1 MRFVKCT
8 SQATSVDV
16 SGGSQTAVC
25 GGGELG
31 RENRLS
37 KMKMFASMS
46 NQSCLVVVLF
56 FFPPCRYSS
65 GFYIEQM

>member
-25 GGGELG
+25 VWGGELG

-46 NQSCLVVVLF
+46 NQSCLVVVF
-56 FFPPCRYSS
+56 FFPPVDIPQ
-65 GFYIEQM
+65 GFT

>member
-25 GGGELG
+25 VGGELG

-46 NQSCLVVVLF
+46 NQSCLVVGFF
-56 FFPPCRYSS
+56 FFPPVDIPQ
-65 GFYIEQM
+65 GFT

>member
-25 GGGELG
+25 VGGGAG
-31 RENRLS
+31 KR
-37 KMKMFASMS
+37 K
-46 NQSCLVVVLF
+46 
-56 FFPPCRYSS
+56 
-65 GFYIEQM
+65 

>member
-25 GGGELG
+25 VCGGGG
-31 RENRLS
+31 AGKR
-37 KMKMFASMS
+37 K
-46 NQSCLVVVLF
+46 
-56 FFPPCRYSS
+56 
-65 GFYIEQM
+65 